1 MIDRNRM
8 IRLSGV
14 FGAVLLAVGMVFA
27 VADHAWAENEKK
39 DTIYDGISLGTVAVG
54 GMTEEE
60 AEKEYKNYLDDL
72 KGVTVQLDLEDKR
85 CEVDMSDLELEAELD
100 AAIAEAIRY
109 GRTGNILKRYKEIQ
123 DVSEEGK
130 SIPVALSLDED
141 ALIELLNEELA
152 DYIVPA
158 ENAGLEYSDGELT
171 VLDGKNGKELNAEDT
186 IDKLWKAIEEW
197 SGDKKIK
204 LDVAVNEL
212 EPEHT
217 AEELAAVKDV
227 IGTFE
232 TRYSAGD
239 VSRNNNIMNAAN
251 KISSSVI
258 YPGEEF
264 DTMEHLL
271 PFTTANGWSYAG
283 AYLNGEVISDIGG
296 GICQVSTTLYNAV
309 LKAELEVTERYPHS
323 MAVGYVQLSADAAL
337 NEGTKNF
344 RFVNNT
350 DAPIFIY
357 AYASGGTMHV
367 SIYGK
372 EYRDENRTIE
382 YVNEVLSVIPAG
394 DPIETVDETK
404 PADYRKVTQTAHTG
418 YRAKLWK
425 KIYED
430 GELVDT
436 VLVNT
441 SAYNASPERVTVGSQ
456 DVPVSVGDPGGQG
469 TSEVPNVPE
478 DPGTT
483 TEAPDPSTEDPGTAS
498 TEPSTSAPDVPSTDS
513 GGVPPA

>member
-1 MIDRNRM
+1 MIDKNR
-8 IRLSGV
+8 IIKLSGL
-14 FGAVLLAVGMVFA
+14 FGAVSLAAVLIFA
-27 VADHAWAENEKK
+27 HVDPAWADEEEKE
-39 DTIYDGISLGTVAVG
+39 TIYDGICLDDIDVG

-60 AEKEYKNYLDDL
+60 ARQEYEDYLDEL
-72 KGVTVQLDLEDKR
+72 KGITIQFNLEDES
-85 CEVDMSDLELEAELD
+85 CEVDMADLKLEAELD
-100 AAIAEAIRY
+100 TAITEAINY

-123 DVSEEGK
+123 VISQEGK
-130 SIPVALSLDED
+130 DIPVMLSLDED
-141 ALIELLNEELA
+141 ALVERLDAELS

-158 ENAGLEYSDGELT
+158 EDAGLEFADGKLT
-171 VLDGKNGKELNAEDT
+171 VLEGKNGKELNAEDT
-186 IDKLWKAIEEW
+186 IDKLMKALEEW
-197 SGDKKIK
+197 SGETKIR

-212 EPEHT
+212 KPEHT
-217 AEELAAVKDV
+217 AEELAVVKDV

-232 TRYSAGD
+232 TRYSSGD

-309 LKAELEVTERYPHS
+309 LQAELEVTERYPHS

-394 DPIETVDETK
+394 DPIETVDETM

-430 GELVDT
+430 GKLIDT

-456 DVPVSVGDPGGQG
+456 EVPGSEEDPGEQG
-469 TSEVPNVPE
+469 TSEVPEMPE
-478 DPGTT
+478 DTGTT
-483 TEAPDPSTEDPGTAS
+483 TEVPDTSTENPGAAS
-498 TEPSTSAPDVPSTDS
+498 TEPTTSAPEVPPADPN
-513 GGVPPA
+513 GVPPA

>member
-1 MIDRNRM
+1 MIGKYKKKTL
-8 IRLSGV
+8 IGIL
-14 FGAVLLAVGMVFA
+14 GAAALMTAVIFTHGCNVW
-27 VADHAWAENEKK
+27 ADNEKK
-39 DTIYDGISLGTVAVG
+39 DIIYDGIYLDKIAVG
-54 GMTEEE
+54 GMTVEE
-60 AEKEYKNYLDDL
+60 AKQEYKDY
-72 KGVTVQLDLEDKR
+72 LEDLR
-85 CEVDMSDLELEAELD
+85 DITIQFHLEDESCEAAMSDLDLKADIDSAVTEAFN
-100 AAIAEAIRY
+100 Y
-109 GRTGNILKRYKEIQ
+109 GRTGNILKRYKEITEI
-123 DVSEEGK
+123 SEEGK
-130 SIPVALSLDED
+130 TIPVALTLDENT
-141 ALIELLNEELA
+141 LIELLEEELS

-158 ENAGLEYSDGELT
+158 EDAGLEFSDGEIS
-171 VLDGKNGKELNAEDT
+171 VLEGKNGKELNAEDT
-186 IDKLWKAIEEW
+186 IDELLKALEEW
-197 SGDKKIK
+197 SGEQKLK

-217 AEELAAVKDV
+217 TEELAVVKDLL
-227 IGTFE
+227 GTFE
-232 TRYSAGD
+232 TRYSSGD

-251 KISSSVI
+251 KISNSVV

-309 LKAELEVTERYPHS
+309 LGAELEVTERYPHS

-357 AYASGGTMHV
+357 AYASAGTMHV

-372 EYRDENRTIE
+372 EYRDENRTVE
-382 YVNEVLSVIPAG
+382 YVNEIISVIPAG
-394 DPIETVDETK
+394 DPIETVDETQ

-425 KIYED
+425 KVYEN

-436 VLVNT
+436 ILVNT
-441 SAYNASPERVTVGSQ
+441 SAYNASPERVTIGLQ
-456 DVPVSVGDPGGQG
+456 EVPTVEVPAPPEPSVPSENTETSTESPGT
-469 TSEVPNVPE
+469 TSTESPVTDPNVP
-478 DPGTT
+478 
-483 TEAPDPSTEDPGTAS
+483 STN
-498 TEPSTSAPDVPSTDS
+498 PDVPPADPN
-513 GGVPPA
+513 VPSVE

>member
-1 MIDRNRM
+1 MKGKKYKRKLLGILGILGILM
-8 IRLSGV
+8 T
-14 FGAVLLAVGMVFA
+14 AVIIQTQPVKAS
-27 VADHAWAENEKK
+27 EEKR
-39 DTIYDGISLGTVAVG
+39 DTICEGIYLNSIDVG
-54 GMTEEE
+54 GLTAEE
-60 AEKEYKNYLDDL
+60 AIKQYEDYLEEL
-72 KGVTVQLDLEDKR
+72 KAVTVQFLLEDED
-85 CEVDMSDLELEAELD
+85 CVVNMEDLNLD
-100 AAIAEAIRY
+100 ADIAAAVEEAYAY
-109 GRTGNILKRYKEIQ
+109 GRCGNILRRYKEIT
-123 DVSEEGK
+123 DISKENKE
-130 SIPVALSLDED
+130 IPVPLSLDED
-141 ALIELLNEELA
+141 YLVEVLDEQLS

-158 ENAGLEYSDGELT
+158 KNAGLEFSDGELT
-171 VLDGKNGKELNAEDT
+171 VIEGESGKELNAEET
-186 IDKLWKAIEEW
+186 IGELLKAIEDW
-197 SGDKKIK
+197 SGEEE
-204 LDVAVNEL
+204 LRVNVATNEI

-217 AEELAAVKDV
+217 SEELAEVEDV

-232 TRYSAGD
+232 TRYSSGD

-251 KISSSVI
+251 KISGSVI

-264 DTMEHLL
+264 DTMAHLV

-309 LKAELEVTERYPHS
+309 LNAELEVVERYPHS

-357 AYASGGTMHV
+357 AYASGGTLHV

-382 YVNEVLSVIPAG
+382 YKNEILDVIPAG
-394 DPIETVDETK
+394 AAIETVDETK
-404 PADYRKVTQTAHTG
+404 PSDYREVTQTAHTG

-425 KIYED
+425 NIYEN

-441 SAYNASPERVTVGSQ
+441 SSYNSSPERVTIGKPA
-456 DVPVSVGDPGGQG
+456 DPNPPAEPNPPVDPNQPS
-469 TSEVPNVPE
+469 TDAP
-478 DPGTT
+478 
-483 TEAPDPSTEDPGTAS
+483 TEAPSTEATA
-498 TEPSTSAPDVPSTDS
+498 EPSTDAPASVQ
-513 GGVPPA
+513 

>member
-1 MIDRNRM
+1 MIGKHRKKAL
-8 IRLSGV
+8 IGILGTAALTV
-14 FGAVLLAVGMVFA
+14 AVIFTHGCDVW
-27 VADHAWAENEKK
+27 ADKEKK
-39 DTIYDGISLGTVAVG
+39 DTIYDGIYLDKIAVG
-54 GMTEEE
+54 GMTVEE
-60 AEKEYKNYLDDL
+60 AKQEYKDYLEELKDITIQFHLEDESCEAAMDDL
-72 KGVTVQLDLEDKR
+72 KLKADIDSAV
-85 CEVDMSDLELEAELD
+85 
-100 AAIAEAIRY
+100 AEAFNY
-109 GRTGNILKRYKEIQ
+109 GRTGNILKRYKEITEI
-123 DVSEEGK
+123 SEEGK
-130 SIPVALSLDED
+130 TIPVTLALDEE
-141 ALIELLNEELA
+141 ALIQLLEEELS

-158 ENAGLEYSDGELT
+158 EDASLEFSDGEIS

-186 IDKLWKAIEEW
+186 IDEVFKALEDW
-197 SGDKKIK
+197 SGEKKLN

-217 AEELAAVKDV
+217 TEELAVVKDLL
-227 IGTFE
+227 GTFE

-251 KISSSVI
+251 KISNSVV

-309 LKAELEVTERYPHS
+309 LGAELEVTERYPHS

-382 YVNEVLSVIPAG
+382 YVNEVISVIPAG
-394 DPIETVDETK
+394 DPIETVDETQ
-404 PADYRKVTQTAHTG
+404 PADYRRVTQTAHTG

-425 KIYED
+425 KIYEN

-436 VLVNT
+436 ILVNT
-441 SAYNASPERVTVGSQ
+441 SAYNASPERVTIGLQ
-456 DVPVSVGDPGGQG
+456 DVPTVEVPTQPEPSVPPENAG
-469 TSEVPNVPE
+469 TSEA
-478 DPGTT
+478 GT
-483 TEAPDPSTEDPGTAS
+483 GTAP
-498 TEPSTSAPDVPSTDS
+498 TEPSTADPNVPPANPDVPTTDPNAPS
-513 GGVPPA
+513 V